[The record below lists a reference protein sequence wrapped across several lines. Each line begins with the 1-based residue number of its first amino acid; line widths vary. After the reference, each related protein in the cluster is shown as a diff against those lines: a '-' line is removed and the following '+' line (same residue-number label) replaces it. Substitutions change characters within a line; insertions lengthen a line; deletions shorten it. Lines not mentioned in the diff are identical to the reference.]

1 MIYFKSFVPQMTLLM
16 LPRVSLYSWCRLV
29 HQRRIAALNVV
40 IVEGMTQSHFYKH
53 YLTLLHLRNN
63 YSTVSNQR

>member
-1 MIYFKSFVPQMTLLM
+1 M
-16 LPRVSLYSWCRLV
+16 
-29 HQRRIAALNVV
+29 NVV

-63 YSTVSNQR
+63 YTTVSNQR